1 MIRVIKNGTVIT
13 MDEKRKKKYEKL
25 DIVMIEDEITEVTEN
40 YQGPY
45 DRIIDATDKIVLP
58 GLINCHTHLG
68 MSIFRATND
77 NLNLQ
82 DWLNHKIWPIE
93 NHMTE
98 EDIYYTT
105 LLSCIE
111 MIQTGTTTSNDMY
124 FGVKGSLKAIEETKV
139 RSVFSRCVSGSKDQ
153 ETLKQINEF
162 KELVKE
168 NQGKS
173 LLTFTVTPHSMYTCN
188 KECLLECEK
197 MATEFNLPIHIHYSE
212 NKSEVEG
219 IIKDYQ
225 KTPANALKNLG
236 YLNHKVILAHGT
248 FISEEDQKI
257 LASYNVSIATNPIS
271 NLNLGCGIA
280 DLVSYKKNGINICL
294 GTDGQG
300 SGNNLNM
307 FYHMSVVDQL
317 QKAKYQDPTVMSSYD
332 VLKMATINGAKALNL
347 ENKIG
352 SIEKGK
358 KADIIILDLN
368 NTEVY
373 PTVDLITQIVHNVES
388 NNVDTTIINGNILM
402 ENHRLTLDI
411 DENQLKNQIQQI
423 ISRLMK
429 EENK

>member
-1 MIRVIKNGTVIT
+1 MIQVIKNGTVIT
-13 MDEKRKKKYEKL
+13 MDDKRKKKYEKL
-25 DIVMIEDEITEVTEN
+25 DIVIIEDEITELTEN

-45 DRIIDATDKIVLP
+45 DKIIDATNKIVLP

-77 NLNLQ
+77 NLDLQ
-82 DWLNHKIWPIE
+82 EWLNHKIWPIE
-93 NHMTE
+93 DHMTD

-105 LLSCIE
+105 LLSCLE
-111 MIQTGTTTSNDMY
+111 MIKTGTTTSNDMY
-124 FGVKGSLKAIEETKV
+124 FGIKGSLKAIKETKV

-153 ETLKQINEF
+153 DSLKQMEEF
-162 KELVKE
+162 KQLVKE
-168 NQGKS
+168 NQENE
-173 LLTFTVTPHSMYTCN
+173 LLTFTVTPHSLYTCS
-188 KECLLECEK
+188 KEYLLDCEK
-197 MATEFNLPIHIHYSE
+197 IASELSLPIHIHFSE

-219 IIKDYQ
+219 IVKDY
-225 KTPANALKNLG
+225 KTSPVNALKSLG
-236 YLNHKVILAHGT
+236 FLNHKLILAHGT

-257 LASYNVSIATNPIS
+257 LASYDVSIATNPIS

-280 DLVSYKKNGINICL
+280 DLVSYQKNGINVCL

-317 QKAKYQDPTVMSSYD
+317 QKAKYQDPTVMGSYD

-368 NTEVY
+368 NTEIY

-388 NNVDTTIINGNILM
+388 NNVDTTIINGKVLM
-402 ENHRLTLDI
+402 KNHKLTLEV
-411 DENQLKNQIQQI
+411 DEEKLKENIHQI

-429 EENK
+429 EETK